1 MELTPRGA
9 LAYART
15 TNGQRFLKYTAVS
28 GISVVVSE
36 VALFLAL
43 HFVRSPTWC
52 NVIAVAVGTVPSY
65 ELNRKWAW
73 GKSGKSHLWK
83 EVAPFWAMSFL
94 GLAVSTLAVYV
105 VEEQFIDAGGAI
117 TFRQKLLVA
126 ATNLAA
132 FGVLWIG
139 KFLIINHVLF
149 RHHHE
154 ALVDE
159 PVSV

>member
-9 LAYART
+9 VAFART
-15 TNGQRFLKYTAVS
+15 TNGRRFLKYTAVS

-36 VALFLAL
+36 AILLIAL
-43 HFVRSPTWC
+43 HFVSPVWS
-52 NVIAVAVGTVPSY
+52 NVIAVSVGTIPSY
-65 ELNRKWAW
+65 ELNRTWVW

-83 EVAPFWAMSFL
+83 EILPFWGMSLL
-94 GLAVSTLAVYV
+94 GLAISTIAVYV
-105 VEEQFIDAGGAI
+105 VQRNFIGHDADTLGK
-117 TFRQKLLVA
+117 KLLVFG
-126 ATNLAA
+126 TNLCA